1 MSLSPDISLMI
12 RRRIMNADSW
22 APFRYSTKRQEQVR
36 LVWIAKNMIVLL
48 ALMILPVNAF
58 STTPSRTMH
67 EGCQSQ
73 RSTTVSTT
81 TTSLTANFLP
91 FFSRDD
97 DDNDKMELD
106 EALEESTTN
115 LVAGVFETVDELRK
129 RVNAAKYTEFLNE
142 MLQSGTRMS
151 PQEEERR
158 LGELRDRLAVTRKKQ
173 ERFQQALKELAKE
186 EAMTKEKNKKEA
198 LAVAQQRLEEKITR
212 IKEQGEVYQ
221 KQQKLVLMVAGK
233 GSQEGNNGF
242 PNVFQFFRRGNE
254 TTTKKDLPTKKEN
267 RTLKAIQSVP
277 QALFSSSRSSNKNDT
292 RTIPDDSTEKSSSPF
307 SFGFNNPFRG
317 AQRFMLSLVSN
328 DWSDEK
334 DEEWVVAFPK
344 SRIDPGEVKPIR
356 VAGVDLLV
364 VATRDGKKIYCI
376 ANSCSHLG
384 TPLETG
390 MMERRPTKDGMSSEE
405 CIVCPLHKT
414 AFALETGQ
422 VNGEWCPYPPV
433 LGNMLGAIKA
443 KSSVA
448 VFDIRIRGKNIEI
461 KLNSRLSDFD
471 DDGRDTKDRS
481 IEGKKRTED
490 KRE

>member
-1 MSLSPDISLMI
+1 MI
-12 RRRIMNADSW
+12 RRKRLNADNCIRCSCW
-22 APFRYSTKRQEQVR
+22 TEQQRQLR
-36 LVWIAKNMIVLL
+36 LVWISKNLVVLL
-48 ALMILPVNAF
+48 ALITLPVNAF
-58 STTPSRTMH
+58 STTPFRTTLESRPSRTI
-67 EGCQSQ
+67 
-73 RSTTVSTT
+73 TITT
-81 TTSLTANFLP
+81 TPTSLTANFLP
-91 FFSRDD
+91 FFSKDD
-97 DDNDKMELD
+97 DENDKMELD

-129 RVNAAKYTEFLNE
+129 RVNAAKDTEFLNE

-186 EAMTKEKNKKEA
+186 EASTKEKNKKEA
-198 LAVAQQRLEEKITR
+198 LAVAKQRLEEKITR

-221 KQQKLVLMVAGK
+221 KQQKLVLKVAGK
-233 GSQEGNNGF
+233 ESQDGNNGF

-254 TTTKKDLPTKKEN
+254 TTIQKELPAKKEN
-267 RTLKAIQSVP
+267 RTNKDILSVP
-277 QALFSSSRSSNKNDT
+277 QALFSSSRSSSKNET
-292 RTIPDDSTEKSSSPF
+292 KTVRDDSTEKSSSPF
-307 SFGFNNPFRG
+307 TFGINNPFRG
-317 AQRFMLSLVSN
+317 AQRFVSGLVSN
-328 DWSDEK
+328 GDWFGEK

-364 VATRDGKKIYCI
+364 VASRDGKKIYCI

-390 MMERRPTKDGMSSEE
+390 MMERRPTKDGLSSED

-471 DDGRDTKDRS
+471 DDSRDNKDS
-481 IEGKKRTED
+481 KNEGKKRTD
-490 KRE
+490 